1 MKNAEQDRY
10 GVLEKC
16 RAVLAVWTER
26 KKASVLCRELGI
38 CASLLWQ
45 WQDRALSGM
54 LEALEPKGQ
63 EGREGPALAQQIKR
77 LLDRKIR
84 DREMKAV
91 GRLPRKSRVQN
102 APVAGPVIS

>member
-77 LLDRKIR
+77 LLDRKTR
-84 DREMKAV
+84 ARELESV
-91 GRLPRKSRVQN
+91 GRAPRKVKVPPTP
-102 APVAGPVIS
+102 APAASGS